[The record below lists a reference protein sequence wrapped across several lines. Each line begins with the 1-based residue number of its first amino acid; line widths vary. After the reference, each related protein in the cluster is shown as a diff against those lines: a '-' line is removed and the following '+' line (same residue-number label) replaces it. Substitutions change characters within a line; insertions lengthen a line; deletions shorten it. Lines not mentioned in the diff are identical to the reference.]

1 MANELLHGLLSFSL
15 MVGAVILLTW
25 AMRRP
30 LRRAFGARL
39 AYWAWGAVPVTLA
52 MAALPA
58 TRVPASVQQLVVPFQ
73 HLTSASTTLM
83 QQSGEQWPLWAI
95 AIWLTGC
102 LTMLTWF
109 RFAHVRYRRRLG
121 PLRLQNG
128 YFYSSGTSDGPAVMG
143 LFRPSVVL
151 PANFEERYTPQEQR
165 LILAHEAA
173 HVQRRDPLAN
183 SLCALLQCLF
193 WFHPLMHWAARHFRL
208 DQELACD
215 AAVMYANPDQ
225 RRIYAE
231 AMLKTQMSTQ
241 STLIHCHW
249 QSTHPLKER
258 IMQLRQTPPNKY
270 RGLFGRLSVAAFI
283 ISCGY
288 GAVAAHA
295 GGGQIGQAGQYLI
308 NMQLIANGESSAP
321 KLQVQ
326 EGVPFVVTSQGNGG
340 VWRTEAVLNKTGGTS
355 VFLKAVIKHD
365 ERVISSPGLLV
376 DVETPATVSVAVK
389 GRSTDDDFKL
399 QLTVTAIK

>member
-1 MANELLHGLLSFSL
+1 MANELLHGLLSLSL
-15 MVGAVILLTW
+15 TLGAVIVLTC
-25 AMRRP
+25 AMRLP

-39 AYWAWGAVPVTLA
+39 AYWAWSTVPVTLA

-73 HLTSASTTLM
+73 HLTSTGTTLV
-83 QQSGEQWPLWAI
+83 QRSGEQWLLWSI
-95 AIWLTGC
+95 VIWLTGC

-128 YFYSSGTSDGPAVMG
+128 YFYSSSTSEGPAVIG
-143 LFRPSVVL
+143 LFRASIVL
-151 PANFEERYTPQEQR
+151 PANFTERYTLQEQR
-165 LILAHEAA
+165 LILAHEAV

-193 WFHPLMHWAARHFRL
+193 WFHPLVHWAARHFRL

-215 AAVMYANPDQ
+215 AAVMHANPDQ

-231 AMLKTQMSTQ
+231 AMLKTQMSAQ

-258 IMQLRQTPPNKY
+258 IMQLRQTPPNKC
-270 RGLFGRLSVAAFI
+270 RGLFGRLSVAALI

-288 GAVAAHA
+288 GTVAAHA
-295 GGGQIGQAGQYLI
+295 AGAQLAQEGKYFI
-308 NMQLIANGESSAP
+308 NMRLIANGESSAP

-326 EGVPFVVTSQGNGG
+326 EGVPFGVASQGSGG
-340 VWRTEAVLNKTGGTS
+340 VWRTEGVLNKTGGTS

-365 ERVISSPGLLV
+365 DRVISSPGLLV
-376 DVETPATVSVAVK
+376 EVGKPATVAVK
-389 GRSTDDDFKL
+389 GGSPDDDFEL